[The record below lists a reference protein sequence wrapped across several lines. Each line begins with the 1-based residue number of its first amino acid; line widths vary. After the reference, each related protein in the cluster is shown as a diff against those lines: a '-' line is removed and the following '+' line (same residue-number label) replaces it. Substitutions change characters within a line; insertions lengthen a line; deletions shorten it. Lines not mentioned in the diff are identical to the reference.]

1 MTTPI
6 EIAAAR
12 IIECDTEEISKES
25 YDYYGLDIFTACGE
39 EYAIGLPDEAKE
51 AVSEYIKE
59 SLWTFKPE
67 VIAAHTKAGASNGMI
82 RAIEALQKDCESS
95 NEDIKS
101 LIDNIDAFV
110 DDVVAADG
118 VGVFLS
124 SYDGEEHEI
133 DVNGIIFKAYRLN

>member
-25 YDYYGLDIFTACGE
+25 YDYYGMDVYSAYRE
-39 EYAIGLPDEAKE
+39 EYAIGLPDEADE
-51 AVSEYIKE
+51 AVKQYIKE